1 MAFVNRQ
8 AVVSGELGGSRERF
22 ESEREE
28 SDMTNQTH
36 MRGAARFILHLQ
48 SRSKLLVG
56 LRVVPVAVMLMGI
69 ATMAPAASATACSQP
84 SNVAVDGGRVSN
96 QTTLD
101 LSADGGIA
109 VSNADGG
116 DNNVAVGGSGGLIGD
131 GGNAAAGN
139 GGVAV
144 AEANGGM
151 IDLDDVNSG
160 NNRGNTVAVSAGS
173 SPCGYGPS
181 NVAIDGGTVS
191 NETTLRLSADGGIAV
206 ANANGGDNNVAVAG
220 AGGLLGNGGNASA
233 GLGGVAVAQ
242 ANGGAITVGDINSG
256 NNRGNTILVGF
267 RGGLFG
273 RASNVHIDGGTVRNT
288 TTIAISADGGTAVSN
303 ANGGNGNVAVG
314 GNGGVIGNGGD
325 AAAGNGGVAVAEAN
339 GGTVTVGD
347 INSGGNSGNTIV
359 VEGTQGGNVAVD
371 GGTVTNETTID
382 ISADGGTAVSN
393 ADGGDG
399 NIAVA
404 GNGGI
409 IGDGGDAAAGNGG
422 VAVSEANGGTISIGD
437 VNSGDNVGNTIV
449 VGS

>member
-1 MAFVNRQ
+1 MAITERQ
-8 AVVSGELGGSRERF
+8 AMASQQIGGTNERQRD
-22 ESEREE
+22 ERQEN
-28 SDMTNQTH
+28 DMEMQTTST
-36 MRGAARFILHLQ
+36 AATRFILQ
-48 SRSKLLVG
+48 ARPTLLAG
-56 LRVVPVAVMLMGI
+56 LRVVPVAMLLIG
-69 ATMAPAASATACSQP
+69 AASAAAPAGATGCVQAA
-84 SNVAVDGGRVSN
+84 NVAVSGGTVSN
-96 QTTLD
+96 QTTVD
-101 LSADGGIA
+101 LSADGGEA
-109 VSNADGG
+109 FADAEGGNNNTATGGAGGAGGDGG
-116 DNNVAVGGSGGLIGD
+116 DAN
-131 GGNAAAGN
+131 AGN
-139 GGVAV
+139 GGIAV

-151 IDLDDVNSG
+151 IDLDDIDTGRNSG
-160 NNRGNTVAVSAGS
+160 NTIAVSAGS
-173 SPCGYGPS
+173 APCGYGPS

-191 NETTLRLSADGGIAV
+191 NETTLTLSADGGLAV
-206 ANANGGDNNVAVAG
+206 ANANGGDGNVAVAG

-267 RGGLFG
+267 KGLFG
-273 RASNVHIDGGTVRNT
+273 QASNVRIDGGTVRNT

-303 ANGGNGNVAVG
+303 ANGGDNNVAVG
-314 GNGGVIGNGGD
+314 GSGGIIGNGGD

-359 VEGTQGGNVAVD
+359 VQGTQGGNVAVD

-393 ADGGDG
+393 ANGGDG
-399 NIAVA
+399 NVAVA

-409 IGDGGDAAAGNGG
+409 IGDGGDASAGNGG
-422 VAVSEANGGTISIGD
+422 VAVSEANGGNITIGD
-437 VNSGDNVGNTIV
+437 VNSGDNEGNTII

>member
-1 MAFVNRQ
+1 
-8 AVVSGELGGSRERF
+8 
-22 ESEREE
+22 
-28 SDMTNQTH
+28 MTNQTH

-56 LRVVPVAVMLMGI
+56 LRVVPVAVMLLGI

-206 ANANGGDNNVAVAG
+206 ANANGGDNNIAVAG
-220 AGGLLGNGGNASA
+220 AGGLLGNGGAATA

-242 ANGGAITVGDINSG
+242 ANGGAITVGNINSG

-288 TTIAISADGGTAVSN
+288 TTVAISADGGTAVSN

-314 GNGGVIGNGGD
+314 GSGGVIGNGGD

-347 INSGGNSGNTIV
+347 INSGGNRGNTIV
-359 VEGTQGGNVAVD
+359 VEGSQGGNVVVD

-404 GNGGI
+404 GNAAI

-422 VAVSEANGGTISIGD
+422 VAVSEANGGTIAIGD
-437 VNSGDNVGNTIV
+437 VNSGDNIGNTIV